1 MADLIIPF
9 LPPLGDDRRIP
20 ELEGPGRWE
29 GHEVGVYLQRLAMA
43 MDIEVDATTRFAD
56 VVSVPDVWAHPLV
69 FTAIWLDDSHAS
81 HEDVI
86 SEWRGLLALLG
97 LSRHNRIEID
107 FADIDL
113 SDLSRDPW
121 KAARGVTSVADE
133 DGGRAPNLI
142 AILHRHMP
150 RRVLTPNQSWNNLAI
165 VHIAGRPVG
174 LVIPPT
180 LVCPAREYNDAIP
193 QWVYWRDS
201 ETRRLVDPTK
211 ADRITLGECK
221 CLAHYLDHVIAN
233 VQECFRQ
240 GDRDELGLRVRG
252 CLEEALKA
260 YRRDVAE
267 LAARLGQVPLDGV
280 FSLRRDEK
288 PVQRGRLYPFLFDY
302 PVLTSD
308 EGGSS
313 VASDSIVKIRP
324 DIGGHLK
331 GAVIVDP
338 SFAEQNALDP
348 RRVRVWGEYFLVQVE
363 GIPGL
368 FETIRDAAARQGYS
382 VLRTADLFTDT
393 IWRIREG
400 EVTAQSG
407 DASRYL
413 LPLKPVSLLFA
424 TRDQLSENLKISA
437 QVDRVTV
444 TWDLMVADQ
453 AGRERRFRATKT
465 YSGSEHLR
473 EVERPLALALWPDF
487 QAPRWRH
494 HFVFYAV
501 GAGQLIPAQPFS
513 AQLAE
518 QALACCADPM
528 SGVNQG
534 LAPGFFA
541 VTREAQAIQCSGAR
555 DRRIGLQWS
564 DHAAEALFCVAG
576 DRPREEPEYLGVLL
590 IEPLPSVKPEEGR
603 WKVGIDFGTTN
614 TAICC
619 AKDEGSLS
627 QPKPARFAGRARS
640 PFNDYSGLVQD
651 EFFPSHDVESPFP
664 TMLQEHGCT
673 PAHLRRPLFSRR
685 VCYPDPDDS
694 VGGMLA
700 RLIENRSRRSVQF
713 DLKWSDDPE
722 ELQRIEDYLAQVMLQ
737 TLAEL
742 ASMGADPAQVDWYFS
757 YPGSFTAAHLEQ
769 LESVYVKAV
778 RQIAGAATEQ
788 PAWTP
793 PRMRQESE
801 AAALYFIKRQHVD
814 FSSKVITID
823 VGGKT
828 SDIGIWNLRRLRW
841 RSSLHLGGRHTL
853 IPYLAKHAGLLD
865 LFPFAKHELEKVRA
879 VLQRLQGEPHKFLQ
893 ALEILVNSGMFG
905 KAFNDN
911 LRDPRD
917 EPELR
922 GLLLLAEFS
931 LAGLFYYLG
940 KAYAYLEQVDH
951 PSRTNDK
958 LKVCLGGRGS
968 LMFRH
973 SVAANS
979 VASFERVFYR
989 ASGLN
994 WSIDAFNFSDA
1005 PKHEVAFGLLI
1016 DPAGAGELDWSA
1028 PALDAIFGEDLT
1040 VGGKTIR
1047 AEEVFREEH
1056 LTRDWKLDKLPEFE
1070 RFVKVYE
1077 RAFGR
1082 TVPFQHLQPKLLS
1095 RVYNELQD
1103 MRYLLKDS
1111 SARPIDAVQPV
1122 FVLVLRE
1129 FINLMNE
1136 NGEVISPRLLKF
1148 PGGFLGPAFNMPR

>member
-43 MDIEVDATTRFAD
+43 MDIEADATTRFAD

-69 FTAIWLDDSHAS
+69 FTAIWLDDNHAS

-97 LSRHNRIEID
+97 LSGHNRIEID
-107 FADIDL
+107 SSVIDL

-121 KAARGVTSVADE
+121 KAASSVADE
-133 DGGRAPNLI
+133 DGGRAPNLM

-150 RRVLTPNQSWNNLAI
+150 RLVLTPNQSWNNLAI
-165 VHIAGRPVG
+165 VHIAARPVG

-193 QWVYWRDS
+193 QWVYWRDPQ
-201 ETRRLVDPTK
+201 TGRLMDPSK
-211 ADRITLGECK
+211 GDRITLGECK
-221 CLAHYLDHVIAN
+221 CLVHYLDHVIAN

-240 GDRDELGLRVRG
+240 GDRNELGLRVRG

-267 LAARLGQVPLDGV
+267 LATRFGQAPLDGV
-280 FSLRRDEK
+280 FSLRRDKK
-288 PVQRGRLYPFLFDY
+288 PEQPGRLYPFLFDY

-308 EGGSS
+308 EGRSF
-313 VASDSIVKIRP
+313 VASDSLLKIRP

-331 GAVIVDP
+331 GAVILDP

-348 RRVRVWGEYFLVQVE
+348 RSVRVWGEYFLAQVE

-368 FETIRDAAARQGYS
+368 FETIRDTAARQGYA

-393 IWRIREG
+393 IWRIKQG
-400 EVTAQSG
+400 EVTTQSG

-424 TRDQLSENLKISA
+424 TRDQLSENLKISTQA
-437 QVDRVTV
+437 DRVIV
-444 TWDLMVADQ
+444 TWDLVVADQ

-473 EVERPLALALWPDF
+473 EVERPMDLVLWPDF

-513 AQLAE
+513 AHLAE
-518 QALACCADPM
+518 QALARCGDPM

-534 LAPGFFA
+534 LDPGFFA
-541 VTREAQAIQCSGAR
+541 VTREAQVVQCSGAR
-555 DRRIGLQWS
+555 DCRIGLQWS
-564 DHAAEALFCVAG
+564 EHAAEALFCVAG
-576 DRPREEPEYLGVLL
+576 DRPQEEPEYLGVLL
-590 IEPLPSVKPEEGR
+590 IGPLPSVKPEQGR

-627 QPKPARFAGRARS
+627 QPKPVRFASRARS

-651 EFFPSHDVESPFP
+651 EFFASHEVESPFLS
-664 TMLQEHGCT
+664 MLQEHDCT
-673 PAHLRRPLFSRR
+673 PVHLRRPLFSRR
-685 VCYPDPDDS
+685 VCYVDDS
-694 VGGMLA
+694 VGSMLT
-700 RLIENRSRRSVQF
+700 RLFENRSDHSVQF
-713 DLKWSDDPE
+713 DLKWSEQPE
-722 ELQRIEDYLAQVMLQ
+722 DLQRIEDYLVQIVLQ

-742 ASMGADPAQVDWYFS
+742 VSTGADPEQVDWYFS
-757 YPGSFTAAHLEQ
+757 DPGSFTAAHLEQ
-769 LESVYVKAV
+769 LKSVYAKAV
-778 RQIAGAATEQ
+778 RQITGAATEEA
-788 PAWTP
+788 AWTP
-793 PRMRQESE
+793 PRIRQESE
-801 AAALYFIKRQHVD
+801 AAALYFIKRQQVD

-823 VGGKT
+823 VSGNT
-828 SDIGIWNLRRLRW
+828 SDIGIWNVRRLRW
-841 RSSLHLGGRHTL
+841 RSSLRLGGRHTW
-853 IPYLAKHAGLLD
+853 IPYLAKHAGLIN
-865 LFPFAKHELEKVRA
+865 LFPFAKHELEKISA
-879 VLQRLQGEPHKFLQ
+879 VLQRLRGEPHKVQQ
-893 ALEILVNSGMFG
+893 ALEILVNSGMFR
-905 KAFNDN
+905 KVFDDN
-911 LRDPRD
+911 LRDLRD
-917 EPELR
+917 EPEIR

-931 LAGLFYYLG
+931 LAGILYYLA
-940 KAYAYLEQVDH
+940 KVSAYLEQPGH

-968 LMFRH
+968 LMFRQ

-979 VASFERVFYR
+979 VGSFERVFYR

-1028 PALDAIFGEDLT
+1028 PARDAILGEDLT

-1056 LTRDWKLDKLPEFE
+1056 LTRDWKFDKLPEFE

-1082 TVPFQHLQPKLLS
+1082 TVPFQRYQPKLIS

-1103 MRYLLKDS
+1103 MRHLLTKDS
-1111 SARPIDAVQPV
+1111 SARPIDAAEPV

-1148 PGGFLGPAFNMPR
+1148 PGGFLGPAFNIPR